1 MREGEEKQMDNA
13 LYVGLSRQLTLQRAL
28 SLAASNIANTDTVG
42 FKVEQQMVKTEP
54 MSPPNLNVDPI
65 NYVLDQGIA
74 RNFGQGPLDQTG
86 NTYDVA
92 IDGDGFFTVQTD
104 KGPRYTRDGRFTVNT
119 QNKLVDKNGHSVLNA
134 SGSEITLDPNQPA
147 PTIGEDGN
155 ISQGPGSIG
164 KIGVVRFANLS
175 ALKKEGDNLY
185 SVSDGQA
192 PAAATNAH
200 VRQGMVER
208 SNVQPVLEITN
219 LIEITR
225 AYERVATMM
234 NQNQDL
240 ASKAIERLGRSN

>member
-1 MREGEEKQMDNA
+1 MDNA

-28 SLAASNIANTDTVG
+28 QLAASNIANADTVG
-42 FKVEQQMVKTEP
+42 FKVEQQMLKTEP
-54 MSPPNLNVDPI
+54 LSPPNLHVDPI

-104 KGPRYTRDGRFTVNT
+104 QGPRYTRDGRFTVNT
-119 QNKLVDKNGHSVLNA
+119 QNKLVDKNGHSVLNS
-134 SGSEITLDPNQPA
+134 SGSEITFNPTQLA
-147 PTIGEDGN
+147 PTIGEDGS
-155 ISQGPGSIG
+155 ISQGTGSIG
-164 KIGVVRFANLS
+164 KIGVVRFANLA

-192 PAAATNAH
+192 PLPAANAH

>member
-1 MREGEEKQMDNA
+1 MDNA

-28 SLAASNIANTDTVG
+28 SLAASNIANADTAG
-42 FKVEQQMVKTEP
+42 FKVEQQMLKEQP
-54 MSPPNLNVDPI
+54 EAPPNLNVDPI
-65 NYVLDQGIA
+65 RYVIDQGIA

-92 IDGDGFFTVQTD
+92 IDGDGFFTVQTEL
-104 KGPRYTRDGRFTVNT
+104 GQRYTRDGRFTVNS
-119 QNKLVDKNGHSVLNA
+119 QNKLVDKNGHSVMSS
-134 SGSEITLDPNQPA
+134 SGSEITFNPQLGP
-147 PTIGEDGN
+147 PTIAKDGTV
-155 ISQGPGSIG
+155 SQGAASLG
-164 KIGVVRFANLS
+164 KIGVVRFANLA

-185 SVSDGQA
+185 SVPADQA
-192 PAAATNAH
+192 PLPATNVQVH
-200 VRQGMVER
+200 QGMVER

>member
-74 RNFGQGPLDQTG
+74 RNFGQGPLDLTG

-164 KIGVVRFANLS
+164 KIGVVRFASQGALQKAGGGYYQNVSNLGS
-175 ALKKEGDNLY
+175 
-185 SVSDGQA
+185 QPA
-192 PAAATNAH
+192 PDTKIE
-200 VRQGMVER
+200 QGMIEG
-208 SNVQPVLEITN
+208 SNVNSITQITR
-219 LIEITR
+219 LIEVSR
-225 AYERVATMM
+225 AYEQISSMM
-234 NQNQDL
+234 DQTGSLSEQ
-240 ASKAIERLGRSN
+240 SIQRLGKVN

>member
-1 MREGEEKQMDNA
+1 
-13 LYVGLSRQLTLQRAL
+13 L
-28 SLAASNIANTDTVG
+28 
-42 FKVEQQMVKTEP
+42 
-54 MSPPNLNVDPI
+54 SPPNLNVDPI
-65 NYVLDQGIA
+65 NYVLDQGVA

-92 IDGDGFFTVQTD
+92 IDGDGFFQVQTD
-104 KGPRYTRDGRFTVNT
+104 QGPRYTRDGRFTVNT

-134 SGSEITLDPNQPA
+134 SGSEITLNPTQPA
-147 PTIGEDGN
+147 PTIGEDGS
-155 ISQGPGSIG
+155 ISQGTGSVG
-164 KIGVVRFANLS
+164 KIGVFRFANLA

-185 SVSDGQA
+185 SVSDGQS
-192 PAAATNAH
+192 PLPATNTH